1 VRGRDGR
8 LGDPGATV
16 SATREQRGTRSGR
29 VPFDVGRSVYGTV
42 LVMTVLAVD
51 TTQGAPDYR
60 DAIVTVL
67 GAMVAT
73 FLAHLFADALAAFA
87 RDGGGSGAARGI
99 RTIVGAARLDLV
111 FLVLAV
117 VAVAVLVIGVLGVW
131 EPETAIRIIMI
142 AGVAFLVLVGG
153 LGGRRAGFGP
163 WGVVACAA
171 AAGVLGGVLLVV
183 QVLLDH

>member
-1 VRGRDGR
+1 M
-8 LGDPGATV
+8 
-16 SATREQRGTRSGR
+16 SETREAPETRAGP

-51 TTQGAPDYR
+51 TMHGTPSYL
-60 DAIVTVL
+60 DATVTVL

-73 FLAHLFADALAAFA
+73 FLAHWFADALSAFA
-87 RDGGGSGAARGI
+87 RDGGVGRGGRGGHGVRTVARAAR
-99 RTIVGAARLDLV
+99 VDLV
-111 FLVLAV
+111 FLMLAV
-117 VAVAVLVIGVLGVW
+117 ASVAVLVIGALGAW
-131 EPETAIRIIMI
+131 EPETAVRIIMI
-142 AGVAFLVLVGG
+142 AGVSFLVLVGG

-171 AAGVLGGVLLVV
+171 AAGVLGAVLLVV